1 MLRLLTRATA
11 GALQHPAMSASQPNQ
26 DESAIRDLVDVLVR
40 AIRSKDVDL
49 AMSVF
54 APEVES
60 FDLGPD
66 LRHGGGKPFHDRWC
80 KLFEAYR
87 GAIDYDIH
95 DWVVMVCGDIAFSHS
110 LNRTA
115 GTTPAGEALQRW
127 VRWTACYRR
136 IDGRWRIVHEHVS
149 VPADLKSGRAMLDQQ
164 PPQGTRAA

>member
-1 MLRLLTRATA
+1 
-11 GALQHPAMSASQPNQ
+11 MSASQPNQ
-26 DESAIRDLVDVLVR
+26 DESAIRGLVEVLLR
-40 AIRSKDVDL
+40 AIRTKDADL

-54 APEVES
+54 ATEVES

-87 GAIDYDIH
+87 GEIDYDVH
-95 DWVVMVCGDIAFSHS
+95 DWVVWVGSDIAFSHS
-110 LNRTA
+110 LNRIG
-115 GTTPAGEALQRW
+115 GTSPAGDLMQRW

-136 IDGRWRIVHEHVS
+136 VDGRWRIVHEHVS
-149 VPADLKSGRAMLDQQ
+149 VPADLKSGRAMFDQQ

>member
-1 MLRLLTRATA
+1 
-11 GALQHPAMSASQPNQ
+11 MSASQPNQ
-26 DESAIRDLVDVLVR
+26 DESAIRGLVEVLVR
-40 AIRSKDVDL
+40 AIRTKDADL

-60 FDLGPD
+60 FDLGPG

-87 GAIDYDIH
+87 GEIDYDVH
-95 DWVVMVCGDIAFSHS
+95 DWVVWVGSDIAFSHS
-110 LNRTA
+110 LNRTG
-115 GTTPAGEALQRW
+115 GTSPAGEMMQRW

-136 IDGRWRIVHEHVS
+136 VDGRWRIVHEHVS